1 MDFLKKYKT
10 WEIIVALLPPFFVMD
25 QGWHRFHDQYPSA
38 LYQVVS
44 TVFDYVYCAILI
56 YTFYCMYRGGRQSNR
71 FPKLMLFLLIS
82 AAASKLFSFSMEFI
96 PCEMDSE
103 FEVPTLYIVCN
114 AVASALI
121 LLYGVVL
128 LVATIRFYKERLKV
142 LAVTCTVLLAIPLL
156 SNILF
161 SCFTLFISFEEMDK
175 LTIIVDILSCLFSLS
190 ISACYAVLFLHRN
203 DLYRPESEPTT

>member
-1 MDFLKKYKT
+1 MKKYQS
-10 WEIIVALLPPFFVMD
+10 WEIVVALLAPLLTLD
-25 QGWHRFHDQYPSA
+25 QIWHRYHDPYPST
-38 LYQVVS
+38 LYQLIS
-44 TVFDYVYCAILI
+44 HVFDFVCCAILI
-56 YTFYCMYRGGRQSNR
+56 YLFYRMYLGARQSSR

-82 AAASKLFSFSMEFI
+82 VAASKLFSFSMEFI